1 MKGLQFKA
9 NFFERICCSNLV
21 TRQIF
26 NSALHHSAERCISP
40 PFYFSSPLSLETC
53 NPPTPLPFP
62 LDTQHGKKL
71 WYMIQ
76 ILWYSRVRETKNN
89 IKPWKPIAY
98 RKCVSTECVLIDI
111 LVTIRIAVGAGCNFP
126 HGKVGTKFHHIKI
139 YNRLT
144 IS

>member
-1 MKGLQFKA
+1 MQISLSGSVVRIWLHDRYSIPLFIIVRKGV
-9 NFFERICCSNLV
+9 SV
-21 TRQIF
+21 
-26 NSALHHSAERCISP
+26 P
-40 PFYFSSPLSLETC
+40 PFIFHPPFLISSLSLETC